1 VEFEAF
7 SIPVYQNHLNFDVRG
22 MRKVLKFILAV
33 DWNLLF
39 VTYCVELDAGVN
51 ITTTVEK
58 MITNPITSLFKVNT
72 TDST

>member
-1 VEFEAF
+1 
-7 SIPVYQNHLNFDVRG
+7 

-33 DWNLLF
+33 DWNLLL

-58 MITNPITSLFKVNT
+58 TITNPITSLFKVNT